1 MVNLLLSVTLDDVLG
16 MIGVMVCYLVVV
28 GGYLLLCHLV
38 GKYAKKR
45 GRDYWLFF
53 FVALVLNPL
62 IGFIIAAILG
72 ESDAVR
78 QEQIRRE
85 VKNALEQ
92 ERNNQEK
99 QDNQPTDD

>member
-1 MVNLLLSVTLDDVLG
+1 
-16 MIGVMVCYLVVV
+16 MIGVMVCYLVVI

-38 GKYAKKR
+38 GKYAKNR
-45 GRDYWLFF
+45 GRNYWLFF

-62 IGFIIAAILG
+62 IGIIIAAILG
-72 ESDAVR
+72 ETDDFR

-92 ERNNQEK
+92 ERNNQEIRDK
-99 QDNQPTDD
+99 EETE